1 MLTEVQYTRSQ
12 DRLETQAEANLL
24 IENKYKGDTIDQEP
38 SRMHKNLRVAKY
50 VWAAHFVV
58 TMAVM
63 LIGVLYNG
71 GTTKYVP
78 ANIGVECH
86 KGYVNVLATSVQEEG
101 STICCDG
108 SNASFL
114 CVQTHPYLY
123 KQLTRL
129 PGAWILP
136 LVPFFLGQVT
146 VAIEAFNSGLLTEDS
161 RTALLRLLFYIVIF
175 SWRGWALFLG
185 ANILESVLVE
195 SESEVCWFSDIHRGS
210 SACHGLQFDFSDHTV
225 LYFGQILSISLVEF
239 IHIFVTH
246 HWNKTWTVTMTVLF
260 SYLPYLYY
268 IALFG
273 EFNTAAYFHTRTEIL
288 VGYSISLLIQLPLV
302 YLQCSARWERLRY
315 AIFGIS
321 DRERND

>member
-175 SWRGWALFLG
+175 SWRGWALSWGLTFWKVYWLSRNQKYAG
-185 ANILESVLVE
+185 FRISTEVHPLAMAFNSTFPTTLCCTLVKY
-195 SESEVCWFSDIHRGS
+195 CP
-210 SACHGLQFDFSDHTV
+210 SALWS
-225 LYFGQILSISLVEF
+225 LYISL
-239 IHIFVTH
+239 
-246 HWNKTWTVTMTVLF
+246 
-260 SYLPYLYY
+260 
-268 IALFG
+268 
-273 EFNTAAYFHTRTEIL
+273 
-288 VGYSISLLIQLPLV
+288 
-302 YLQCSARWERLRY
+302 
-315 AIFGIS
+315 
-321 DRERND
+321 